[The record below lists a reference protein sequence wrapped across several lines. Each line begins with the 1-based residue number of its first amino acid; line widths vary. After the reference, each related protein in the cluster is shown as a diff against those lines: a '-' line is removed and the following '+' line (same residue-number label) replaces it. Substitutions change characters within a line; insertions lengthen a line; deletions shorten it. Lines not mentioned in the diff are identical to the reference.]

1 MFGVISH
8 PSLDVAACLGA
19 AVEERRPRSAIT
31 ALLPLIRPCRPC
43 SVLGSD
49 VLEQAEGDIGNEQY
63 PWEALMSRHK
73 FKIGQLV
80 YYRAESASGT
90 YQITQLLPPE
100 GDEYQYRVKSV
111 REPHERVAKE
121 HELRSA
127 A

>member
-1 MFGVISH
+1 M
-8 PSLDVAACLGA
+8 
-19 AVEERRPRSAIT
+19 
-31 ALLPLIRPCRPC
+31 
-43 SVLGSD
+43 LGSD
-49 VLEQAEGDIGNEQY
+49 AAHFDQLRGPIGTEQSHR
-63 PWEALMSRHK
+63 EALMSRHK

-100 GDEYQYRVKSV
+100 GDEYRYRIKSV